1 MARFV
6 NRTTNLAANEDWT
19 SGEIQPE
26 GGDTLVGI
34 IISSHAGTFTVE
46 QSADGGANWD
56 LSTAVAITPGVGVG
70 FSVTVYGNRI
80 RLHVVNGA
88 TQTTTFRVAAHMSS
102 TGPRG

>member
-6 NRTTNLAANEDWT
+6 SRSTNLGANEDWT

-26 GGDTLVGI
+26 GGDNLVGI
-34 IISSHAGTFTVE
+34 VLSSHAGTFTIE
-46 QSADGGANWD
+46 QSADGGTNWD

-70 FSVTVYGNRI
+70 FSSIIYGNRV
-80 RLHVVNGA
+80 RLHVINGA
-88 TQTTTFRVAAHMSS
+88 TQTTTFRISARMSS